1 MNFDYIELEFLSLLG
16 SVSSDDISDGLSAQW
31 AFPSLRPLMHSAL
44 EAHAHVS
51 TGVEDTVH
59 LTLTADDTL
68 GGGQAVTGAGGGPA
82 GRLGGGV
89 GFNAK
94 NLNLLSGSKNINERS
109 GVEGDVSVEQNP
121 LGSSIDGA
129 EDSPV
134 QGDSEGDLVPI
145 LGVRQHVLG
154 ADPVLG
160 PLAQDVRVLGELT
173 ALQEPRV
180 S

>member
-1 MNFDYIELEFLSLLG
+1 
-16 SVSSDDISDGLSAQW
+16 
-31 AFPSLRPLMHSAL
+31 MHSAL

-51 TGVEDTVH
+51 TGIENTVH
-59 LTLTADDTL
+59 LTLIADDTL
-68 GGGQAVTGAGGGPA
+68 RGSQAGVGVRGAGLGP
-82 GRLGGGV
+82 GHGGV
-89 GFNAK
+89 GPGGSPQSHCGLTRRHTK
-94 NLNLLSGSKNINERS
+94 NLDLLSNTIDVNERS

-180 S
+180 SGGQTKGHAADVCSLCLKDSDH